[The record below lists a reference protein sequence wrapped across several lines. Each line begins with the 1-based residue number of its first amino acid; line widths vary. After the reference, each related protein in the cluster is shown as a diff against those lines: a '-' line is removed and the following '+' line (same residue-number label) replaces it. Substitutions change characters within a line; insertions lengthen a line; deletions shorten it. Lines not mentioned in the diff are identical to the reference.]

1 MDYFEDLR
9 NKLVMGNINQ
19 QEKIRGRR
27 KNEGGGGSKDGKKQS
42 FLNHLKQNF
51 TAKVFFDP
59 GTDEKKLRKFSP
71 RKLIINLIGSNTD
84 TNLTE

>member
-27 KNEGGGGSKDGKKQS
+27 KNGGGGKQRRKETELLKSLKAKLYGES
-42 FLNHLKQNF
+42 FFRSGN
-51 TAKVFFDP
+51 
-59 GTDEKKLRKFSP
+59 G
-71 RKLIINLIGSNTD
+71 
-84 TNLTE
+84 